1 MGDLRMNEGTTLKTE
16 NLRNV
21 AIIAHVDHGKTTL
34 VDGMLRQSG
43 VFRANERVVE
53 RVMDSNDLE
62 RERGITI
69 LAKNTSIRYK
79 DLKIN
84 IVDTPGHADFG
95 GEVERILSM
104 VDGALLVVDAF
115 EGPMPQ
121 TRFVL
126 SKALAQKLKPVVVIN
141 KIDRPDARPT
151 EVVDEVL
158 DLFIS
163 LGADDEQIDF
173 PIIYTD
179 ARKGTA
185 HLAPGD
191 GNENILPLL
200 EAIVD
205 TVPAPSGDADG
216 PFQMVISNLDYDE
229 YVGRVI
235 IGRIA
240 RGVVRPGMNVA
251 ICRGAEPGT
260 EEIEA
265 GAGPVTGA
273 GAGAGSAEAAAPKIR
288 QAKVLKV
295 YGFEGLKR
303 VEVPVA
309 AAGEIVA
316 LVGLESIGI
325 GDTVTDPE
333 HPEPLPPISV
343 EEPTLSMTFRV
354 NDSPFAGR
362 EGNYL
367 TSRHLRDR
375 LTRELE
381 SNVALRV
388 EDTDSPD
395 AFKVS
400 GRGELHL
407 GILIENMRRE
417 GYEMGVSKPQVIF
430 KQVTRPDGKRQLLEP
445 LEDLVIDVPDEFL
458 GRTMEHLGT
467 RRGDL
472 VNMNARGGR
481 VRVEAIIPAR
491 GLIGFRSEFLT
502 YTKGYG
508 LMYHTFH
515 GYGEHRGT
523 LPERRTG
530 SLVAWERGSATGY
543 ALAHLEDRGTFFL
556 GPGEEVYEGM
566 IVGEATRDKDID
578 LNVCKKK
585 HATNMRSSTS
595 DELVRL
601 SPPRRLSL
609 EQALEFINEDELVEV
624 TPKAVRL
631 RKKTLGRQPRRETRH
646 DTTSEDDD
654 EG

>member
-1 MGDLRMNEGTTLKTE
+1 MGENIRMSIDGSLAPA

-34 VDGMLRQSG
+34 VDAMLRQSG
-43 VFRANERVVE
+43 VFRNNERVVE
-53 RVMDSNDLE
+53 RVMDSNALE

-69 LAKNTSIRYK
+69 LAKNTSIRYRG
-79 DLKIN
+79 LKIN

-141 KIDRPDARPT
+141 KIDRPDARPK

-158 DLFIS
+158 ELFIS

-173 PIIYTD
+173 PIIYTN
-179 ARKGTA
+179 ARRGTA
-185 HLAPGD
+185 HLAPDD
-191 GNENILPLL
+191 GNGDIRPLL
-200 EAIVD
+200 EAIVE
-205 TVPAPSGDADG
+205 TVPAPSGNPEE

-229 YVGRVI
+229 YVGRVV

-240 RGVVRPGMNVA
+240 RGTVRPGMSVA
-251 ICRGAEPGT
+251 ICRR
-260 EEIEA
+260 EEQGPADDTRA
-265 GAGPVTGA
+265 GAAT
-273 GAGAGSAEAAAPKIR
+273 AATPSVR
-288 QAKVLKV
+288 QAKVVKV
-295 YGFEGLKR
+295 FAFEGLKR

-309 AAGEIVA
+309 SAGEIVA
-316 LVGLESIGI
+316 LVGLEGVGI
-325 GDTVTDPE
+325 GETVADPE
-333 HPEPLPPISV
+333 HPEPLPPITV

-362 EGNYL
+362 EGTYL
-367 TSRHLRDR
+367 TSRHLRER
-375 LTRELE
+375 LMRELE

-388 EDTDSPD
+388 EETDTPD

-407 GILIENMRRE
+407 SILIENLRRE
-417 GYEMGVSKPQVIF
+417 GYELGVSKPQVIF
-430 KQVTRPDGKRQLLEP
+430 KQATGPDGRRKLLEP
-445 LEDLVIDVPDEFL
+445 LEDLVIDVPEEYL

-467 RRGDL
+467 RRGEL
-472 VNMNARGGR
+472 VNMSARGGR
-481 VRVEAIIPAR
+481 VRVEALIPAR

-515 GYGEHRGT
+515 GYGEHRGPV
-523 LPERRTG
+523 PERRTG
-530 SLVAWERGSATGY
+530 SLVAWERGQATAY
-543 ALAHLEDRGTFFL
+543 ALQHLEDRGTFFI
-556 GPGEEVYEGM
+556 GPGEDVYEGM

-585 HATNMRSSTS
+585 HATNVRSSTGE
-595 DELVRL
+595 ELVRL
-601 SPPRRLSL
+601 TPPRRLSL

-624 TPKAVRL
+624 TPKAIRL
-631 RKKTLGRQPRRETRH
+631 RKKILSRQARREARH
-646 DTTSEDDD
+646 EIAAEEDFP
-654 EG
+654 G

>member
-1 MGDLRMNEGTTLKTE
+1 
-16 NLRNV
+16 
-21 AIIAHVDHGKTTL
+21 
-34 VDGMLRQSG
+34 
-43 VFRANERVVE
+43 
-53 RVMDSNDLE
+53 
-62 RERGITI
+62 
-69 LAKNTSIRYK
+69 
-79 DLKIN
+79 
-84 IVDTPGHADFG
+84 
-95 GEVERILSM
+95 
-104 VDGALLVVDAF
+104 
-115 EGPMPQ
+115 
-121 TRFVL
+121 
-126 SKALAQKLKPVVVIN
+126 
-141 KIDRPDARPT
+141 
-151 EVVDEVL
+151 
-158 DLFIS
+158 
-163 LGADDEQIDF
+163 
-173 PIIYTD
+173 TD

>member
-1 MGDLRMNEGTTLKTE
+1 MGDIKMSVGNTLKAA

-43 VFRANERVVE
+43 VFRVNERLVE

-141 KIDRPDARPT
+141 KIDRPDARPE

-173 PIIYTD
+173 PVIYTD
-179 ARKGTA
+179 ARRGTA

-191 GNENILPLL
+191 GNGDILPLL

-205 TVPAPSGDADG
+205 TVPAPSGDPDG

-229 YVGRVI
+229 YVGRIV

-240 RGVVRPGMNVA
+240 RGTVRPGMNVA
-251 ICRGAEPGT
+251 VSLGEVPGAEPATGT
-260 EEIEA
+260 A
-265 GAGPVTGA
+265 AGP
-273 GAGAGSAEAAAPKIR
+273 SAAAAAGTPAVR
-288 QAKVLKV
+288 SARVAKVFV
-295 YGFEGLKR
+295 FEGLKR
-303 VEVPVA
+303 VEVQA
-309 AAGEIVA
+309 ASAGEIVA
-316 LVGLESIGI
+316 LMGLEGVGI
-325 GDTVTDPE
+325 GETVTDPE
-333 HPEPLPPISV
+333 HPDPLPPITV

-362 EGNYL
+362 EGTYL

-375 LTRELE
+375 LARELE
-381 SNVALRV
+381 SNVALKV
-388 EDTDSPD
+388 EETDSPD

-407 GILIENMRRE
+407 SILIENMRRE

-430 KQVTRPDGKRQLLEP
+430 KQVTGPNGKRQLLEP

-467 RRGDL
+467 RRGEL

-481 VRVEAIIPAR
+481 VRVDALIPAR

-523 LPERRTG
+523 VPERRTG
-530 SLVAWERGSATGY
+530 SLVAWERGTATGY
-543 ALAHLEDRGTFFL
+543 ALQHLEDRGTFFL
-556 GPGEEVYEGM
+556 GPGEDVYEGM
-566 IVGEATRDKDID
+566 IVGEAARDKDID

-585 HATNMRSSTS
+585 HATNIRSSTGE
-595 DELVRL
+595 ELVRL
-601 SPPRRLSL
+601 TPPRRLSL

-631 RKKTLGRQPRRETRH
+631 RKKVLGRQARRESRH
-646 DTTSEDDD
+646 ETTYED
-654 EG
+654 E

>member
-1 MGDLRMNEGTTLKTE
+1 MSIGTPSETKIGPSD
-16 NLRNV
+16 LRNV

-34 VDGMLRQSG
+34 VDALLRQTG
-43 VFRANERVVE
+43 TFRTNERVVE

-69 LAKNTSIRYK
+69 LAKNTSIRYR

-141 KIDRPDARPT
+141 KIDRPDARPA

-158 DLFIS
+158 DLFIA
-163 LGADDEQIDF
+163 LGADEEQIDF
-173 PIIYTD
+173 PIIYSD
-179 ARKGTA
+179 ARRGTA
-185 HLAPGD
+185 HLAPDD
-191 GNENILPLL
+191 GNEDIKPLL
-200 EAIVD
+200 DAIVE
-205 TVPAPSGDADG
+205 TVPSPSGDPGG

-229 YVGRVI
+229 YVGRII

-240 RGVVRPGMNVA
+240 RGTVRTGMNVT
-251 ICRGAEPGT
+251 ICREDKTRP
-260 EEIEA
+260 
-265 GAGPVTGA
+265 
-273 GAGAGSAEAAAPKIR
+273 
-288 QAKVLKV
+288 AKVGKL
-295 YGFEGLKR
+295 YTFEGLKR
-303 VEVPVA
+303 LEVPEA
-309 AAGEIVA
+309 SAGEIVA
-316 LVGLESIGI
+316 LMGLLDAGI

-333 HPEPLPPISV
+333 HPEALPPITV

-362 EGNYL
+362 EGTYL

-375 LTRELE
+375 LDRELE

-388 EDTDSPD
+388 EETDSPD
-395 AFKVS
+395 AFVVS

-407 GILIENMRRE
+407 SILIENMRRE
-417 GYEMGVSKPQVIF
+417 GYEMGVSKPKVIF
-430 KQVTRPDGKRQLLEP
+430 KQETGPDGRKKLLEP
-445 LEDLVIDVPDEFL
+445 LEDLVIDVPEEYL

-467 RRGDL
+467 RRGEL
-472 VNMNARGGR
+472 TNMHARGGR
-481 VRVEAIIPAR
+481 VRIDEIIPAR
-491 GLIGFRSEFLT
+491 GLIGFRSDFLT

-508 LMYHTFH
+508 LMYHIFH
-515 GYGEHRGT
+515 GYGEHRGSI
-523 LPERRTG
+523 PERRSG
-530 SLVAWERGSATGY
+530 SLVAWERGTATAY
-543 ALAHLEDRGTFFL
+543 ALSHLEDRGIFFL
-556 GPGEEVYEGM
+556 GPGEDVYEGM

-578 LNVCKKK
+578 LNVGKKK
-585 HATNMRSSTS
+585 HATNVRSSTGE
-595 DELVRL
+595 ELVRL
-601 SPPRRLSL
+601 TPPRRLSL

-624 TPKAVRL
+624 TPKAIRL
-631 RKKTLGRQPRRETRH
+631 RKKILNRHTRREARH
-646 DTTSEDDD
+646 EVYVGESD
-654 EG
+654 ES